1 MDLLFKRYASPFLF
15 IDSVLQV
22 NKFDEF
28 VYEFI
33 NIIGEENELK
43 QKEKEEHYNWE
54 FFLHRIFDKSYKE
67 FIDEIKVEQ
76 DNRNMTVT
84 EIETT
89 IKETENI
96 LANFNPEERG

>member
-15 IDSVLQV
+15 MDNMLQV
-22 NKFDEF
+22 GRFDEF
-28 VYEFI
+28 VTDFI
-33 NIIGEENELK
+33 ETVF
-43 QKEKEEHYNWE
+43 KEKEEHYNWE

-76 DNRNMTVT
+76 DNQNMTAT
-84 EIETT
+84 DIEAT